1 MHLAFTHARRLP
13 EGSTEAVP
21 RVTVHRLKAAKM
33 EQSLPFFF
41 SCLIC
46 CSVAESR
53 LTLCNPTDCSMPSFP
68 ALHYLLELAQIHVH
82 RVSDAISLVTQTV
95 KNLLAVQEN
104 LVQSFVRENP
114 LEKGVAA
121 YSSIRAWRIPWTEES
136 GRLRSPWGCT
146 EWDLTE

>member
-1 MHLAFTHARRLP
+1 M
-13 EGSTEAVP
+13 
-21 RVTVHRLKAAKM
+21 
-33 EQSLPFFF
+33 
-41 SCLIC
+41 
-46 CSVAESR
+46 
-53 LTLCNPTDCSMPSFP
+53 DCSMPGFP
-68 ALHYLLELAQIHVH
+68 VFHYLLELAQIHVH

-136 GRLRSPWGCT
+136 GRLRSTWCCT